1 MENTLLD
8 DFERFFVEFQRI
20 WNSCHT
26 EEMVERLSPD
36 IAVRWA
42 MADGRVSDW
51 GYKEACL
58 GWAEAFDE
66 YCGHDPKWNLKTMHI
81 TPASDNEI
89 IVVFWV
95 TFEMD
100 GEKKDVVKLF
110 VQRFKKYE
118 DSWKLLHEYCES
130 LRPETAIL
138 Y

>member
-1 MENTLLD
+1 MEHSLID
-8 DFERFFVEFQRI
+8 DFNIFFQEFQSI
-20 WNSCHT
+20 WNSCNT
-26 EEMVERLSPD
+26 ELMISKLSPD
-36 IAVRWA
+36 LSVRWA
-42 MADGRVSDW
+42 NGDGIVSDW

-58 GWAEAFDE
+58 GWAEAFDQ
-66 YCGHDPKWNLKTMHI
+66 YCGHDPKWNFKTMHI
-81 TPASDNEI
+81 TPASDDEI
-89 IVVFWV
+89 IVMFWV